1 MKKRLIRWFNYL
13 TVRYVPGSQQIADL
27 ESKRLS
33 SFITENYSIKEQMII
48 LDEMKLNVIE
58 HRKSEISNKEIEIEM
73 NHIQLEKLKNNL
85 QNLLAQ

>member
-1 MKKRLIRWFNYL
+1 M
-13 TVRYVPGSQQIADL
+13 PGSSQIADL

-58 HRKSEISNKEIEIEM
+58 HRKSEISNKEMEIEM

-85 QNLLAQ
+85 QNLLA